1 MHTKRSWVAASVIA
15 ASVGLLGCG
24 GAAPDDEG
32 DVTEAALSATVRLDV
47 PWIAQKPELPR
58 GCEVTALAMMLRY
71 SGVDADKLTLAA
83 QIDKVPYLV
92 NGLHGNPHVGFVGDM
107 YTFSKPGYG
116 VYHEPV
122 ERLAARYRP
131 GNVTKLTGASFGT
144 ILSYVGRGQ
153 PVWVITNATFA
164 KLPSSAFTTWK
175 TATGDVQITWSE
187 HAVVVTGYDPSF
199 VYVNDPLG
207 RGANEKL
214 ARGPFADAW
223 VQMGSQAF
231 AVGGAAA
238 LPCVVKSDARLYCSN
253 SPAAPMHATATSES
267 AVVNTL
273 RSTYSWFTCWTR
285 GELHAGGNTTW
296 YYTIGDDNGD
306 WGFVPAVALQTTS
319 AFDADPSAHGLPSCP
334 AAAGASQ

>member
-1 MHTKRSWVAASVIA
+1 M
-15 ASVGLLGCG
+15 
-24 GAAPDDEG
+24 
-32 DVTEAALSATVRLDV
+32 
-47 PWIAQKPELPR
+47 
-58 GCEVTALAMMLRY
+58 
-71 SGVDADKLTLAA
+71 
-83 QIDKVPYLV
+83 
-92 NGLHGNPHVGFVGDM
+92 
-107 YTFSKPGYG
+107 
-116 VYHEPV
+116 
-122 ERLAARYRP
+122 
-131 GNVTKLTGASFGT
+131 TKLTGASFGT

-319 AFDADPSAHGLPSCP
+319 AFDADRAPTACRAAQRRPAHRSEP
-334 AAAGASQ
+334 ATLLGSQA